1 MAVINQTYGEAIQ
14 QASSSFSIEKRLVE
28 RLLCDRLNWN
38 KTDFV
43 INYNNIIS
51 RDVYNQFQMD
61 LQRLK
66 QEEPV
71 QYIVG
76 FEWFYGR
83 CFKVNHST
91 LIPRP
96 ETELLV
102 EEVLKYKYQI
112 KNLLDI
118 GTGTGAIAI
127 TLKKECE
134 HINVTAS
141 DISKEALVVAREN
154 SKNLNA
160 KVTLLHSDLFKNITE
175 KYDCIVSNPP
185 YISRQEMSLMDAS
198 VVKYEPHLALFAE
211 NDGLA
216 IYEQLAKQSQKY
228 LTENGIICLEIGF
241 NQGECVKNMFRQYF
255 PNKTI
260 EIIKDYANLDRI
272 VVVK

>member
-160 KVTLLHSDLFKNITE
+160 KVTLLHSDLFENITE

-185 YISRQEMSLMDAS
+185 YISRQEINLMDAS

-241 NQGECVKNMFRQYF
+241 NQGECVKNLFRQYF

>member
-185 YISRQEMSLMDAS
+185 YISRQEMNLMDAS

-241 NQGECVKNMFRQYF
+241 NQGECVKNLFRQYF